1 MPTTCGMLLASTELT
16 NPIMVIT
23 IMNRKMTKTISSLT
37 CASLMLLQ
45 STQAYSEGYQSHESI
60 KASAKNFLMSKLASS
75 AQGGIEVNV
84 NISRLDP
91 RLRLR
96 QCGTSLEPFLPTGT
110 NLNGNTSIGI
120 RCQDHKPWS
129 LYVSAKIIKSAEVFV
144 TTRFLARGTQ
154 LQKSDFALE
163 KHDISNQSIG
173 YITAIESINGKILR
187 RPLRHNSIIPPNA
200 LTEAMLIKRG
210 DSVIILAQNTTVKV
224 HMKGK
229 ALKNGAKGETIRVRN
244 LSSKRVI
251 EGKVLSEGVV
261 GVRL

>member
-1 MPTTCGMLLASTELT
+1 MYGMLLASTELT
-16 NPIMVIT
+16 NPIMAIM
-23 IMNRKMTKTISSLT
+23 IMNRKMTRTISSLT

-45 STQAYSEGYQSHESI
+45 TTAVFSQNFQSHESI
-60 KASAKNFLMSKLASS
+60 KESAKIFLMSKLASS
-75 AQGGIEVNV
+75 AQGNIEVNV

-96 QCGTSLEPFLPTGT
+96 QCEIPLAPFLPTGA

-120 RCQDHKPWS
+120 RCQDKKPWS
-129 LYVSAKIIKSAEVFV
+129 LYVSARVIKSAEVFV

-154 LQKSDFALE
+154 LQKSDFTLE

-173 YITAIESINGKILR
+173 YITDISRVEGKILR

-210 DSVIILAQNTTVKV
+210 DSVTILAQNTTVKV